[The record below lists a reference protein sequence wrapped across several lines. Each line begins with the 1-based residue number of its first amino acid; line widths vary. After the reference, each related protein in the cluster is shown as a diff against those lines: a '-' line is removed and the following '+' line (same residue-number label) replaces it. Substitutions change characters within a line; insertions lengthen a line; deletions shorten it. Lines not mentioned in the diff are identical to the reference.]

1 MITKGTNF
9 PVFRNNLVG
18 HSLHIFLFFLETD
31 SLGRQGWPGSDC
43 VVQNEIKFS
52 AFLPLPPCWDYM
64 ECTKS
69 LLLWTVNKSSGPEL
83 QHARTSGFPQGSFYF
98 LHIVVSLVTCQSLH
112 MASTLPELKSV
123 ASEEM
128 EKELYA

>member
-1 MITKGTNF
+1 
-9 PVFRNNLVG
+9 
-18 HSLHIFLFFLETD
+18 
-31 SLGRQGWPGSDC
+31 
-43 VVQNEIKFS
+43 
-52 AFLPLPPCWDYM
+52 M

-83 QHARTSGFPQGSFYF
+83 QRARTSGFSQGSFYF
-98 LHIVVSLVTCQSLH
+98 LHVVVSLVTCQSLH

-123 ASEEM
+123 ASEET